1 MGIAYILAGVF
12 FLFNPNINV
21 VDVLPD
27 FIGYLLI
34 YRGLFHA
41 SFLSDNLR
49 QARDLIWKLAMIT
62 AVRAASAVLLPY
74 TSDTFTLLLVFIFAV
89 LETMYALPAINTVFE
104 GAYAVGTRLGCSS
117 IYQTQEKKKRTKQGT
132 VIRTVEGAE
141 RFKVFTVV
149 FFLVKTVAT
158 IIPELPSLQLTDD
171 LSGSSRFQLPLA
183 MLRPWMY
190 IFLGFAVLVV
200 GVVWLVRAVRYVN
213 GLRRD
218 SSLCEGIRRYF
229 EDNVASEPGLMAA
242 IRMRKVL
249 FLIGFAALSSITFTL
264 DGLNVLPNVISAVF
278 LFFAFL
284 MLLPKDKGALTG
296 MILSVITGGFSIGN
310 LFVQIP
316 YFSEYTAQD
325 SYYITE
331 AANMYGP
338 VRICGMLEF
347 FLLLLSFVWLIVL
360 FCRAVKGDTAYIG
373 ILGAEHKP
381 QYNADERRQE
391 MYRSVLSRM
400 IAAGVTGVIYF
411 GMEIA
416 SYTVS
421 VHYPEFWIA
430 TFAVS
435 IVWVVMV
442 IRAMVGAFED
452 VYQRLEQNY

>member
-89 LETMYALPAINTVFE
+89 LETMYAIPAVTTVFE
-104 GAYAVGTRLGCSS
+104 GAYAVGTRLDCAA
-117 IYQTQEKKKRTKQGT
+117 IYCTVEKKKRTKQGIVT
-132 VIRTVEGAE
+132 RTIEGAE
-141 RFKVFTVV
+141 RFKNFTVV
-149 FFLVKTVAT
+149 FFLLKTVASV
-158 IIPELPSLQLTDD
+158 IPELPALQLTDD
-171 LSGSSRFQLPLA
+171 LSEGSRFQFPLA
-183 MLRPWMY
+183 MFRPWLY
-190 IFLGFAVLVV
+190 VFFGLAVLAV
-200 GVVWLVRAVRYVN
+200 GIVWLSRAVRYIN

-218 SSLCEGIRRYF
+218 PSLCAGIHRYF

-242 IRMRKVL
+242 IRMKKVL

-264 DGLNVLPNVISAVF
+264 DGLNVLPNVISAIF

-284 MLLPKDKGALTG
+284 MLLPKDKRAMTG
-296 MILSVITGGFSIGN
+296 MILALVTGGFSIGN
-310 LFVQIP
+310 LFVQVP

-331 AANMYGP
+331 AANMYAP
-338 VRICGMLEF
+338 VRLCGMLEF
-347 FLLLLSFVWLIVL
+347 FLLLASFAWLFLL
-360 FCRAVKGDTAYIG
+360 FCRAVQGDTAYIG

-381 QYNADERRQE
+381 QYNAEVRRQE

-400 IAAGVTGVIYF
+400 IAAGVVGVVYF

-435 IVWVVMV
+435 VVWVVMV
-442 IRAMVGAFED
+442 IRAMTGAFEN

>member
-1 MGIAYILAGVF
+1 
-12 FLFNPNINV
+12 
-21 VDVLPD
+21 
-27 FIGYLLI
+27 
-34 YRGLFHA
+34 
-41 SFLSDNLR
+41 
-49 QARDLIWKLAMIT
+49 
-62 AVRAASAVLLPY
+62 
-74 TSDTFTLLLVFIFAV
+74 
-89 LETMYALPAINTVFE
+89 
-104 GAYAVGTRLGCSS
+104 
-117 IYQTQEKKKRTKQGT
+117 
-132 VIRTVEGAE
+132 
-141 RFKVFTVV
+141 
-149 FFLVKTVAT
+149 
-158 IIPELPSLQLTDD
+158 
-171 LSGSSRFQLPLA
+171 
-183 MLRPWMY
+183 
-190 IFLGFAVLVV
+190 
-200 GVVWLVRAVRYVN
+200 
-213 GLRRD
+213 
-218 SSLCEGIRRYF
+218 
-229 EDNVASEPGLMAA
+229 
-242 IRMRKVL
+242 
-249 FLIGFAALSSITFTL
+249 
-264 DGLNVLPNVISAVF
+264 
-278 LFFAFL
+278 
-284 MLLPKDKGALTG
+284 
-296 MILSVITGGFSIGN
+296 MILSVITGGASIGN

-360 FCRAVKGDTAYIG
+360 FCRAVKADTAYIG

-381 QYNADERRQE
+381 QYNAEARRQE

>member
-1 MGIAYILAGVF
+1 MREIILCKLFEGGNHLLAIALQNSLTVCVILCATATSIHNQADHWLKNAESHAEKYICESIVNGFKSEVI
-12 FLFNPNINV
+12 IN
-21 VDVLPD
+21 DRIACSRPRHYSYEKELED
-27 FIGYLLI
+27 IE
-34 YRGLFHA
+34 
-41 SFLSDNLR
+41 NLR
-49 QARDLIWKLAMIT
+49 
-62 AVRAASAVLLPY
+62 LLN
-74 TSDTFTLLLVFIFAV
+74 I
-89 LETMYALPAINTVFE
+89 
-104 GAYAVGTRLGCSS
+104 
-117 IYQTQEKKKRTKQGT
+117 
-132 VIRTVEGAE
+132 
-141 RFKVFTVV
+141 
-149 FFLVKTVAT
+149 LVKTVAT

-190 IFLGFAVLVV
+190 VFLGLVVLVV
-200 GVVWLVRAVRYVN
+200 GIVWLVRAVRYVN

-218 SSLCEGIRRYF
+218 SSLCDGIRRYF
-229 EDNVASEPGLMAA
+229 EENVASEPGLMAA

-284 MLLPKDKGALTG
+284 MLLQKDKRALPG

-325 SYYITE
+325 SYYITA

-360 FCRAVKGDTAYIG
+360 FCRAVKADTAYIG

-381 QYNADERRQE
+381 QYNAEARRQE

>member
-1 MGIAYILAGVF
+1 MGITYILAGVF

-34 YRGLFHA
+34 YYGLFRA

-62 AVRAASAVLLPY
+62 AVRAASVVLLPY

-89 LETMYALPAINTVFE
+89 LETMYALPAITTVFE
-104 GAYAVGTRLGCSS
+104 GAYAVGTRLDCQS
-117 IYQTQEKKKRTKQGT
+117 IYDTTEKKRRTKKGT
-132 VIRTVEGAE
+132 VIVTCEGAE
-141 RFKVFTVV
+141 RFKNFTIV
-149 FFLVKTVAT
+149 FFLLKTVSAV
-158 IIPELPSLQLTDD
+158 IPELPALQLAED
-171 LSGSSRFQLPLA
+171 LSGDSRWQLPLK
-183 MLRPWMY
+183 MFQPWLY
-190 IFLGFAVLVV
+190 VFFGLIVLVV
-200 GVVWLVRAVRYVN
+200 GIVWLTRAVKYIN
-213 GLRRD
+213 NLRADTALR
-218 SSLCEGIRRYF
+218 EGVLQYF
-229 EDNVASEPGLMAA
+229 AENVASEPGLMAA
-242 IRMRKVL
+242 IRMKKVL
-249 FLIGFAALSSITFTL
+249 FLGGFAALSSITFTL
-264 DGLNVLPNVISAVF
+264 DGLNVLPNVIPAVF
-278 LFFAFL
+278 LLFAF
-284 MLLPKDKGALTG
+284 MILLPKDKRALPG
-296 MILSVITGGFSIGN
+296 MILSVITGAFSIVN
-310 LFVQIP
+310 LFVQTP

-347 FLLLLSFVWLIVL
+347 FLLLVSFAWLFVV
-360 FCRAVKGDTAYIG
+360 FCRTVKGDTAYIG

-381 QYNADERRQE
+381 QYSVDARRKE
-391 MYRSVLSRM
+391 MYNSVLSRM
-400 IAAGVTGVIYF
+400 IAAGAVGIIYF

-430 TFAVS
+430 TFVVS

>member
-49 QARDLIWKLAMIT
+49 QARDLIWKLAMVT

-89 LETMYALPAINTVFE
+89 LEAMYAIPAIQVVFE
-104 GAYAVGTRLGCSS
+104 GAYAVGTRLDCPS
-117 IYQTQEKKKRTKQGT
+117 IYQTKERKKRTKRGT
-132 VIRTVEGAE
+132 TVRTVEGAE
-141 RFKVFTVV
+141 QCKIFTVV
-149 FFLVKTVAT
+149 FFLLKTVASV
-158 IIPELPSLQLTDD
+158 IPELPSLQLTDD
-171 LSGSSRFQLPLA
+171 LSDNSRFQMPLI
-183 MLRPWMY
+183 MFRPWLY
-190 IFLGFAVLVV
+190 VFFGILVLIV
-200 GVVWLVRAVRYVN
+200 GIVWLVRIARYIN
-213 GLRRD
+213 GLRKD
-218 SSLCEGIRRYF
+218 SRLCEGIRRYF
-229 EDNVASEPGLMAA
+229 DENVASEPGLMAA
-242 IRMRKVL
+242 LRMRKVL

-264 DGLNVLPNVISAVF
+264 DGLNVLPNVIPAVF

-284 MLLPKDKGALTG
+284 MLLPKDRRALPG

-310 LFVQIP
+310 LFVQVP

-347 FLLLLSFVWLIVL
+347 LLLLASFALLFVL

-373 ILGAEHKP
+373 ILGAEHNP
-381 QYNADERRQE
+381 QYNAEARRQE
-391 MYRSVLSRM
+391 MYNSVLSRTV
-400 IAAGVTGVIYF
+400 AAGVAGVIYF

-430 TFAVS
+430 TFVVS
-435 IVWVVMV
+435 VIWVVMV
-442 IRAMVGAFED
+442 IRAMAGAFED

>member
-27 FIGYLLI
+27 FVGYLLI

-89 LETMYALPAINTVFE
+89 LEAMYAIPAITTVFE
-104 GAYAVGTRLGCSS
+104 GAYAVGTRLDCPS
-117 IYQTQEKKKRTKQGT
+117 IYHTVERKKRTKQGIVT
-132 VIRTVEGAE
+132 RVVEGAE
-141 RFKVFTVV
+141 RFKIFTVV
-149 FFLVKTVAT
+149 FFLLKTVASV
-158 IIPELPSLQLTDD
+158 IPELPSLQLTDD
-171 LSGSSRFQLPLA
+171 LSGDSRYQLPLV
-183 MLRPWMY
+183 MFRPWLY
-190 IFLGFAVLVV
+190 VFTGIVVLIV
-200 GVVWLVRAVRYVN
+200 GIVWLVQAVRYIN

-218 SSLCEGIRRYF
+218 SSLCEGIREYF
-229 EDNVASEPGLMAA
+229 AKNVASEPGLMAA
-242 IRMRKVL
+242 IRMKKIL
-249 FLIGFAALSSITFTL
+249 FLIGIAACTSVTFTL
-264 DGLNVLPNVISAVF
+264 DGLNVLPNIIAAVF

-284 MLLPKDKGALTG
+284 MLLPKDKRAVTG
-296 MILSVITGGFSIGN
+296 MILSVILGSFSIGN
-310 LFVQIP
+310 LFVQVP
-316 YFSEYTAQD
+316 YFREYTAQD

-331 AANMYGP
+331 AANMYGT

-347 FLLLLSFVWLIVL
+347 MLMLASFAWLFIL

-381 QYNADERRQE
+381 QYNADARRQE
-391 MYRSVLSRM
+391 MYHSVLTRM
-400 IAAGVTGVIYF
+400 IAAGVVGVIYF

-421 VHYPEFWIA
+421 VHYPEFWLA

-435 IVWVVMV
+435 VIWVVMV
-442 IRAMVGAFED
+442 VRAMAGAFED

>member
-27 FIGYLLI
+27 FVGYLLI

-89 LETMYALPAINTVFE
+89 LEAMYAIPAITTVFE
-104 GAYAVGTRLGCSS
+104 GAYAVGTRLDCPS
-117 IYQTQEKKKRTKQGT
+117 IYNTVERMKRTKQGIVT
-132 VIRTVEGAE
+132 RVVEGAE
-141 RFKVFTVV
+141 RFKTFTIV
-149 FFLVKTVAT
+149 FFLLKTVASV
-158 IIPELPSLQLTDD
+158 IPELPSLQLTDD
-171 LSGSSRFQLPLA
+171 LSGDSRYQLPLV
-183 MLRPWMY
+183 MFRPWLY
-190 IFLGFAVLVV
+190 VFTGIVVLIV
-200 GVVWLVRAVRYVN
+200 GIVWLVQAVRYIN

-218 SSLCEGIRRYF
+218 SSLCEGIREYF
-229 EDNVASEPGLMAA
+229 AKNVASEPGLMAA
-242 IRMRKVL
+242 IRMKKIL
-249 FLIGFAALSSITFTL
+249 FLIGIAAFTSTTFTL
-264 DGLNVLPNVISAVF
+264 DGLNVLPNIIAAVF

-284 MLLPKDKGALTG
+284 LLLPKDKHALTG
-296 MILSVITGGFSIGN
+296 MILSVILGGFSIGN
-310 LFVQIP
+310 LFVQVP
-316 YFSEYTAQD
+316 YFREYTAQD

-331 AANMYGP
+331 AANMYGT

-347 FLLLLSFVWLIVL
+347 MLMLASFAWLFIL

-381 QYNADERRQE
+381 QYNADARRQE
-391 MYRSVLSRM
+391 MYHSVLTRM
-400 IAAGVTGVIYF
+400 IAAGVVGVIYF

-421 VHYPEFWIA
+421 VHYPEFWLA

-435 IVWVVMV
+435 VIWVVMV
-442 IRAMVGAFED
+442 VRAMAGAFED

>member
-1 MGIAYILAGVF
+1 MVGI
-12 FLFNPNINV
+12 
-21 VDVLPD
+21 
-27 FIGYLLI
+27 
-34 YRGLFHA
+34 
-41 SFLSDNLR
+41 
-49 QARDLIWKLAMIT
+49 
-62 AVRAASAVLLPY
+62 
-74 TSDTFTLLLVFIFAV
+74 
-89 LETMYALPAINTVFE
+89 
-104 GAYAVGTRLGCSS
+104 GC
-117 IYQTQEKKKRTKQGT
+117 
-132 VIRTVEGAE
+132 
-141 RFKVFTVV
+141 
-149 FFLVKTVAT
+149 
-158 IIPELPSLQLTDD
+158 
-171 LSGSSRFQLPLA
+171 
-183 MLRPWMY
+183 
-190 IFLGFAVLVV
+190 
-200 GVVWLVRAVRYVN
+200 LVRAVSYVN

-284 MLLPKDKGALTG
+284 MLLPKNKGALPG
-296 MILSVITGGFSIGN
+296 MILSVLTGGFSIGN

-360 FCRAVKGDTAYIG
+360 FCRAVKADTAYIG

-381 QYNADERRQE
+381 QYNAEARRQE